1 MDGRALRKAKMRR
14 EALALFGLCGVL
26 SASACDLVAGLSGE
40 RHRGFDDAAAG
51 QAGEDGGRN
60 GSSGT
65 TSAGGNEP
73 GSGSD
78 AGVAG
83 TFGPSAGM
91 SANAGTGAGEGA
103 RSGGSAGEGGSAASS
118 GSAGATDTSAGEGG
132 ADAGGAGQSGG
143 EHGGHGGDASGGEG
157 AFDPGELGETP
168 LPSSCQG
175 ASAPATCNGEDSC
188 TTLAVA
194 GGVFAMGRSDAPEST
209 DAFPGASNDEMPE
222 HAVGVGAYWL
232 DRYEVSVGRFRRFA
246 AEYVGPPEANQGAHP
261 RIPESGWQAAW
272 NERMPASGEELLQNL
287 RAPDEYCNEN
297 FRTWT
302 AVVTNNECLP
312 INCIDFYVAFAFCI
326 WDGGRLPTEAEW
338 EFAAAGGNENRLF
351 PWGAAT
357 PDPTLAVYECLGVG
371 SSDCGPSDIRA
382 IGSRAPLG
390 DGLFGHSDLAGNM
403 LERTLDAYS
412 ATFYSEPDGRG
423 GNVANLAPD
432 ATEGA
437 VRGGNY
443 ITEGSRLRAAGRYL
457 VHRAHRWDGVGFR
470 CARNP

>member
-1 MDGRALRKAKMRR
+1 MRR
-14 EALALFGLCGVL
+14 EVLGLFGLCSVL
-26 SASACDLVAGLSGE
+26 SGSACDLVAGLSGE

-51 QAGEDGGRN
+51 QAGENGGRN
-60 GSSGT
+60 ASGGT
-65 TSAGGNEP
+65 TSAGANET
-73 GSGSD
+73 GAGGD
-78 AGVAG
+78 AGGAG
-83 TFGPSAGM
+83 TIVPSAGTPG
-91 SANAGTGAGEGA
+91 NAGTGAGEGGTG
-103 RSGGSAGEGGSAASS
+103 GGSAGEGGSAALS
-118 GSAGATDTSAGEGG
+118 GSAGATDTSGGEGG
-132 ADAGGAGQSGG
+132 ALGS
-143 EHGGHGGDASGGEG
+143 GGHGGAHAGEGSDGGEG
-157 AFDPGELGETP
+157 GEGGERAFDPGVLGETP
-168 LPSSCQG
+168 LPTSCQG
-175 ASAPATCNGEDSC
+175 ASAPATCSGENSC
-188 TTLAVA
+188 TTLAVT

-209 DAFPGASNDEMPE
+209 DAFPGANNDEMPE
-222 HAVGVGAYWL
+222 HPVGVGAYWL
-232 DRYEVSVGRFRRFA
+232 DRYEVTVGRFRRFA
-246 AEYVGPPEANQGAHP
+246 TEYAGPPQPNQGAHP

-272 NERMPASGEELLQNL
+272 DQLMPTGGEELLQSL
-287 RAPDEYCNEN
+287 RAPDEDCNEN

-338 EFAAAGGNENRLF
+338 EFAAAGGSENRLF
-351 PWGAAT
+351 PWGTAT
-357 PDPTLAVYECLGVG
+357 PDQTLAVYECLGIG
-371 SSDCGPSDIRA
+371 SSDCGPSDIRV

-423 GNVANLAPD
+423 GDVANLAPD
-432 ATEGA
+432 APEGA

-443 ITEGSRLRAAGRYL
+443 ITEGSRLRGAGRYL